1 MAIEDARTVIV
12 KGLRKALVAQEEGRL
27 LDIGDGWDE
36 AAALEF
42 DDSRLSI
49 ALNLWEGWADFAEHE
64 WLYYKGMEAQDW
76 LRHARIV
83 IEALER
89 DRPITDSE
97 ILQRWTRHPP
107 EPSVFSRL
115 ASWLRGV

>member
-1 MAIEDARTVIV
+1 MTIEDARTVIA
-12 KGLRKALVAQEEGRL
+12 KGLQKALVAQEEGRL
-27 LDIGDGWDE
+27 LDIGDGWDN
-36 AAALEF
+36 AASLEF

-49 ALNLWEGWADFAEHE
+49 ALNLWEGWADSAEHD
-64 WLYYKGMEAQDW
+64 WLYYKDMEAQDW
-76 LRHARIV
+76 PRHARIV

-89 DRPITDSE
+89 DCPITDSE

-115 ASWLRGV
+115 ASWLRGR